1 MLLCF
6 QNLQKAAADND
17 PDSVTTIEPDAFL
30 ESPNVTICCKKGSA
44 AESYAIENGLKH
56 KT

>member
-6 QNLQKAAADND
+6 QNLQKAAADTI
-17 PDSVTTIEPDAFL
+17 PDSVTEIEPDAFL

-44 AESYAIENGLKH
+44 AESYAIENGLKY
-56 KT
+56 KV